1 MDIKELLLIWHER
14 GLDSY
19 IIKED
24 IFLVIVMGNVYPGS
38 SVMRERGWNP
48 YREEEEMIQSA
59 QAGPD
64 GIDNSDKV
72 SGNVWGDK
80 EVSQGEERRRWERES
95 WEDRGRSHETERDRR
110 TGEDGSWQENDRR
123 GNCRRCET
131 GTPRS
136 IEMPDLSRQEKSSLE
151 QSCWRSAGWGA
162 DHSRQGQ
169 PYLKYDPVSILAE
182 EQGMEKEL
190 RRLQS
195 MYPQAAREILPMVED
210 ACDQMEY
217 EGSMMFD
224 EMPDQN
230 AVRRISDGIYEKVRE
245 LYPDE
250 SGQKEQRDEVLSM
263 QYRPRRRRPPEGDFL
278 RDLVQVMLL
287 QEMHRRRCRHHRCR
301 RI

>member
-1 MDIKELLLIWHER
+1 MWGIGGFSGTSEGRNHILLW
-14 GLDSY
+14 
-19 IIKED
+19 K
-24 IFLVIVMGNVYPGS
+24 IFFQVNIMANVYPGS

-48 YREEEEMIQSA
+48 YREEEEMVVSA

-64 GIDNSDKV
+64 GIDNRDEV
-72 SGNVWGDK
+72 SRNVWSGK
-80 EVSQGEERRRWERES
+80 EEPRGENVCREN
-95 WEDRGRSHETERDRR
+95 RL
-110 TGEDGSWQENDRR
+110 
-123 GNCRRCET
+123 RCET
-131 GTPRS
+131 GVPGS
-136 IEMPDLSRQEKSSLE
+136 MEMPDLSRQEKDSLE
-151 QSCWRSAGWGA
+151 QNCWKSAGWGA
-162 DHSRQGQ
+162 AGSRQGK
-169 PYLKYDPVSILAE
+169 PYMRYDPVSILAE

-210 ACDQMEY
+210 ACDRMEY

-224 EMPDQN
+224 EMPDQS
-230 AVRRISDGIYEKVRE
+230 AVRKISDGIYEKVRE
-245 LYPDE
+245 LYPEE

-301 RI
+301 RM

>member
-1 MDIKELLLIWHER
+1 M
-14 GLDSY
+14 
-19 IIKED
+19 
-24 IFLVIVMGNVYPGS
+24 VIVMGNVYPGS
-38 SVMRERGWNP
+38 RVMREQGWNP
-48 YREEEEMIQSA
+48 YREEEEMKQRA

-72 SGNVWGDK
+72 SGNVWSDK
-80 EVSQGEERRRWERES
+80 EISQGEERRQSFFREY
-95 WEDRGRSHETERDRR
+95 GRKKE
-110 TGEDGSWQENDRR
+110 ENVWRE
-123 GNCRRCET
+123 NCRRYEN
-131 GTPRS
+131 GTPGS
-136 IEMPDLSRQEKSSLE
+136 MEMPDLSRQEKNSLE

-169 PYLKYDPVSILAE
+169 PYMRYDPVSILAE
-182 EQGMEKEL
+182 EQEMEKEL

-195 MYPQAAREILPMVED
+195 MYPQAARELLPMVED

-230 AVRRISDGIYEKVRE
+230 AVRRISDGIYEKARE

-301 RI
+301 RM